1 MLASNVGGL
10 LEKDQQLGVEQVA
23 HDGEQHAAAKVA
35 QRHGRQSFKNSWKTP
50 GVRILLTGECSQ
62 LLITSQADQAHQA
75 HQNHSYH
82 DPHQDLNGSPG
93 MRPSQ
98 QHESVNR

>member
-50 GVRILLTGECSQ
+50 GVRLLLTGECSK
-62 LLITSQADQAHQA
+62 LLITKLTKHTKLTNLIRIILIMI
-75 HQNHSYH
+75 HT
-82 DPHQDLNGSPG
+82 
-93 MRPSQ
+93 RI
-98 QHESVNR
+98 

>member
-50 GVRILLTGECSQ
+50 GVRILLTGECSK
-62 LLITSQADQAHQA
+62 LLITKLTKHTKLTKLTRIILIMI
-75 HQNHSYH
+75 HT
-82 DPHQDLNGSPG
+82 
-93 MRPSQ
+93 RI
-98 QHESVNR
+98 